1 MADSRRGGHH
11 GTSGRQFND
20 DTYNAFERALGFAA
34 GNDPPLVGHATN
46 ESAAADVSTGALLPP
61 PSIRARSASLGSRR
75 ANTYIAA
82 DGSTGALIPPPS
94 HRPRTMSLSSRRAN
108 FTPLPGTNLFLLF
121 LYAFFSIGFLIRE
134 GKSHICQ
141 DVSPRTRGRIVRR
154 SQLRRRQQHVH
165 APVRHRWH
173 RVALLKEGHRYKFF
187 FFCFLCFFFNL
198 LSHQGLCS
206 PCPWNLWLAPP
217 AQATTRPWCMAV
229 TNATTCPW
237 CRPTK
242 TFPCYHPT
250 PTRVTCTPPLA
261 VFPQMDL
268 PLMLGTSLPG
278 KLTWS
283 QHSTLSGPSTSRMT
297 SPPRPRPPRPPRGD
311 PVTLLGGTVRFPFY
325 SSAAFPSIC
334 FH

>member
-121 LYAFFSIGFLIRE
+121 LYAFSSICFLIRE

-187 FFCFLCFFFNL
+187 FFCFFMLLLQSAFSPGIMFPLPLESVAGSSGAGNDPPLVYGRHQCNDLSLVSSNEDLSL
-198 LSHQGLCS
+198 LSSNADESHLYSAARRVSADGSSTDARNFIAREVNVVPTLNVVRAV
-206 PCPWNLWLAPP
+206 NLPYD
-217 AQATTRPWCMAV
+217 
-229 TNATTCPW
+229 
-237 CRPTK
+237 
-242 TFPCYHPT
+242 F
-250 PTRVTCTPPLA
+250 
-261 VFPQMDL
+261 
-268 PLMLGTSLPG
+268 
-278 KLTWS
+278 
-283 QHSTLSGPSTSRMT
+283 PSTST
-297 SPPRPRPPRPPRGD
+297 SSTTSSRRPSY
-311 PVTLLGGTVRFPFY
+311 TVRGNGTISFLFIRCL
-325 SSAAFPSIC
+325 SFNMFS
-334 FH
+334 